1 MEQNDAA
8 VATLRVHGA
17 IRGNKKAW
25 ADLTLRQIELMTEDL
40 RLVADYQQASRSRFN
55 KHATVAESAAIA
67 AAEFALVEFEA
78 AHEHELPNVPVF
90 LMRSRGYT
98 LEQVN
103 EMIAERK

>member
-1 MEQNDAA
+1 MVWE
-8 VATLRVHGA
+8 
-17 IRGNKKAW
+17 
-25 ADLTLRQIELMTEDL
+25 DLTRNQIELIKEDL
-40 RLVADYQQASRSRFN
+40 RLTMIFAEANRARAN
-55 KHATVAESAAIA
+55 KHASEAERAVIK

-103 EMIAERK
+103 EMIAERRT

>member
-1 MEQNDAA
+1 MVWE
-8 VATLRVHGA
+8 
-17 IRGNKKAW
+17 
-25 ADLTLRQIELMTEDL
+25 DLTRNQIELIKEDL
-40 RLVADYQQASRSRFN
+40 RLIMAYTEAGRARAN
-55 KHATVAESAAIA
+55 KHASEAERAVIK

-103 EMIAERK
+103 EMIAERRK

>member
-1 MEQNDAA
+1 MVWE
-8 VATLRVHGA
+8 
-17 IRGNKKAW
+17 
-25 ADLTLRQIELMTEDL
+25 DLTRNQIELIKEDL
-40 RLVADYQQASRSRFN
+40 RLIMAYTEAGRARIN
-55 KHATVAESAAIA
+55 KHASEAEKAAIK

-103 EMIAERK
+103 EMIVERRA

>member
-1 MEQNDAA
+1 M
-8 VATLRVHGA
+8 
-17 IRGNKKAW
+17 AW
-25 ADLTLRQIELMTEDL
+25 ADLTRNQIELIKEDL
-40 RLVADYQQASRSRFN
+40 RLIMAYTEAGRARIN
-55 KHATVAESAAIA
+55 KHASEAEKAAIK

-103 EMIAERK
+103 EMIAERRT

>member
-1 MEQNDAA
+1 M
-8 VATLRVHGA
+8 
-17 IRGNKKAW
+17 AW
-25 ADLTLRQIELMTEDL
+25 EDLTRNQIELIKEDL
-40 RLVADYQQASRSRFN
+40 RLTMAYTEAGRARIN
-55 KHATVAESAAIA
+55 KHASEAEKAAIA

>member
-1 MEQNDAA
+1 M
-8 VATLRVHGA
+8 
-17 IRGNKKAW
+17 AW
-25 ADLTLRQIELMTEDL
+25 ADLTRNQIGLIKEDL
-40 RLVADYQQASRSRFN
+40 RLIVAYQQVSRARAN
-55 KHATVAESAAIA
+55 KHASEAERAAIK

-103 EMIAERK
+103 EMIAERRT

>member
-1 MEQNDAA
+1 M
-8 VATLRVHGA
+8 
-17 IRGNKKAW
+17 AW
-25 ADLTLRQIELMTEDL
+25 EDLTRNQIELIKEDL
-40 RLVADYQQASRSRFN
+40 RLTLAYQQVSRSRFN
-55 KHATVAESAAIA
+55 KHATAAESVAIA

-103 EMIAERK
+103 AMIAERK

>member
-1 MEQNDAA
+1 M
-8 VATLRVHGA
+8 
-17 IRGNKKAW
+17 AW
-25 ADLTLRQIELMTEDL
+25 EDLTRNQIELIKEDL
-40 RLVADYQQASRSRFN
+40 RLTMAYQQASRARFN
-55 KHATVAESAAIA
+55 KNASGVERAAIA

>member
-1 MEQNDAA
+1 MVWE
-8 VATLRVHGA
+8 
-17 IRGNKKAW
+17 
-25 ADLTLRQIELMTEDL
+25 DLTRNQIELIKEDL
-40 RLVADYQQASRSRFN
+40 RLIMAYTEAGRARIN
-55 KHATVAESAAIA
+55 KHASEAEKAAIK

-103 EMIAERK
+103 EMIVERRT

>member
-1 MEQNDAA
+1 M
-8 VATLRVHGA
+8 
-17 IRGNKKAW
+17 AW
-25 ADLTLRQIELMTEDL
+25 ADLTRDQIELIKEDL
-40 RLVADYQQASRSRFN
+40 RLIMAYTEAGRARIN
-55 KHATVAESAAIA
+55 KHPTDEERAAIK

-103 EMIAERK
+103 EMIAERRT

>member
-1 MEQNDAA
+1 M
-8 VATLRVHGA
+8 
-17 IRGNKKAW
+17 AW
-25 ADLTLRQIELMTEDL
+25 SDLTRHQIELIKEDL
-40 RLVADYQQASRSRFN
+40 RLTTAFAEANRARAN
-55 KHATVAESAAIA
+55 KHPSKAEKAAIA

-103 EMIAERK
+103 EMIATKGGGNGME

>member
-1 MEQNDAA
+1 M
-8 VATLRVHGA
+8 
-17 IRGNKKAW
+17 AW
-25 ADLTLRQIELMTEDL
+25 ADLTRNQIGLIKEDL
-40 RLVADYQQASRSRFN
+40 RLIVAYQQVSRARAN
-55 KHATVAESAAIA
+55 KHASEAERAVIK

-103 EMIAERK
+103 EMIAERRT

>member
-1 MEQNDAA
+1 M
-8 VATLRVHGA
+8 
-17 IRGNKKAW
+17 AW
-25 ADLTLRQIELMTEDL
+25 KDLTRNQIELVKEDL
-40 RLVADYQQASRSRFN
+40 RLTMIFAEANRARAN
-55 KHATVAESAAIA
+55 KHASETERAVIK

-103 EMIAERK
+103 EMIAAKKEA

>member
-1 MEQNDAA
+1 M
-8 VATLRVHGA
+8 
-17 IRGNKKAW
+17 AW
-25 ADLTLRQIELMTEDL
+25 ADLTRNQIELIKEDL
-40 RLVADYQQASRSRFN
+40 RLLMVHQQACRSRIN
-55 KHATVAESAAIA
+55 KHASEAERAAIK

-103 EMIAERK
+103 EMIVERRT